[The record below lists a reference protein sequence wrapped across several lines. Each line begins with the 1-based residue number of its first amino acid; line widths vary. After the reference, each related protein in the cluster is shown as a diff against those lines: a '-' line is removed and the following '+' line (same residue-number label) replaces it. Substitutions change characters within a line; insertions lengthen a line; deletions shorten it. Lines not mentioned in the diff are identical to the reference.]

1 MLLLTPCYKAF
12 LNALKWMFT
21 ASSDTKIFR
30 STFGIA
36 FLILFSFQTYAQD
49 QNWTLLKEENGVKV
63 YYQIAECDSEEIID
77 PLQWANGDPA
87 HETFQLKFVNDNN
100 ADKSVTF
107 SKVTKTDDSD
117 ELETITIPAGN
128 TLLESCAAAPKMM
141 LTKMTGDHLPVSVID
156 YLSAFTLTVND

>member
-1 MLLLTPCYKAF
+1 MTPFQPIRGALINAPF
-12 LNALKWMFT
+12 SVISTLNHSKLF
-21 ASSDTKIFR
+21 SLS
-30 STFGIA
+30 FGII
-36 FLILFSFQTYAQD
+36 LILVSFQSYAQND
-49 QNWTLLKEENGVKV
+49 SWTLLKEESGVKV
-63 YYQIAECDSEEIID
+63 YYKVAACDSDAVID
-77 PLQWANGDPA
+77 PLEWVNGDPA

-117 ELETITIPAGN
+117 ELETITIPVGN
-128 TLLESCAAAPKMM
+128 TLLESCTAAPKMM